1 MRIVQVP
8 YIAAMI
14 RDSGPAMKPTLRS
27 LLGAGA
33 LAALAGLPAAAF
45 AQQQG
50 YGQTLR
56 GTTQERQVLDNG
68 PTTGKAAPLIN
79 PANPLDLMN
88 QIRRGNALNDATP
101 PSSAI
106 DQALSDFE
114 GQRPATP

>member
-1 MRIVQVP
+1 
-8 YIAAMI
+8 MI
-14 RDSGPAMKPTLRS
+14 RDAAPTMKPSPLMLAS
-27 LLGAGA
+27 G
-33 LAALAGLPAAAF
+33 LAAFSLVASGLVSGRAH

-50 YGQTLR
+50 YGQTIG

-114 GQRPATP
+114 GQKPAMP